1 MNQTSFQLL
10 AILANGGFHSG
21 EKLAATLGLTRA
33 AINKSI
39 RKIESSGLL
48 IDAKYGKGYQLRQPV
63 ELLDKGK
70 IVSSLKQRNVETGY
84 EVHIKAE
91 TGSTNDDAYLLL
103 QSSNADTIVLMAE
116 YQTQG
121 RGRRGN
127 QWVSPLAS
135 GIYLSFARRI
145 EVVDKLTGLMSLI
158 AGIAVIRA
166 LKQAGIRDAGLKW
179 PNDILIEGKKLGGV
193 LLEMHGEEGGPL
205 DMIIG
210 IGLNYQIPS
219 TLEVGNQPVTDICDQ
234 LPIRLSRNHLCALL
248 IFHLLSLLSTASGD
262 NKTSIL
268 NEWRQYDCCHG
279 KPGKLLLP
287 DAEINGM
294 LRGIDDQ
301 GHLLMETD
309 GVIHHYLSGE
319 VSLRVD

>member
-10 AILANGGFHSG
+10 AILANGEFHSG

-48 IDAKYGKGYQLRQPV
+48 IDAKHGRGYQLRQPV
-63 ELLDKGK
+63 ELLDKDK
-70 IVSSLKQRNVETGY
+70 IVSSLKQRNLEAGY
-84 EVHIKAE
+84 EVHIKTE
-91 TGSTNDDAYLLL
+91 TGSTNDDAYSLL
-103 QSSNADTIVLMAE
+103 QSSNADTIVLVVE
-116 YQTQG
+116 HQTQG

-135 GIYLSFARRI
+135 GIYLSLARRI

-166 LKQAGIRDAGLKW
+166 LKQAGCDAGLKW

-219 TLEVGNQPVTDICDQ
+219 TLEAVNQAVTDICAQ
-234 LPIRLSRNHLCALL
+234 LSIRLSRNHLCVLL
-248 IFHLLSLLSTASGD
+248 ISHLLSLLSTAPGE

-268 NEWRQYDCCHG
+268 NEWRQYDCCYG
-279 KPGKLLLP
+279 EPGKLLLP